1 MTIIIALRKMRQS
14 HESYFMCPRKL
25 PPKLLSATL
34 PFTNGGFCENP
45 VLPRLLMRRCA
56 SIFDCNIRLFN
67 NITPQKCYVKVLK

>member
-34 PFTNGGFCENP
+34 PFTAGGFLRESGSAAATDETM
-45 VLPRLLMRRCA
+45 RLYL
-56 SIFDCNIRLFN
+56 
-67 NITPQKCYVKVLK
+67 